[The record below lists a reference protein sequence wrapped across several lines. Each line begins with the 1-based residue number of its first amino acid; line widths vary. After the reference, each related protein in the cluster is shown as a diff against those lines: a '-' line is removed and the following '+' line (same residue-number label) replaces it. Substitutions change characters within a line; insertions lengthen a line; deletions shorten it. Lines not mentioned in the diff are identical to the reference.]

1 MKAGSSHSTGGG
13 GEDSAIGNL
22 AMLRAQKAMAERLST
37 MSRTNL
43 PEGIMLHDDPMS
55 KTIAFLSQM
64 PALT

>member
-1 MKAGSSHSTGGG
+1 MKAGGSQSSGGG

-43 PEGIMLHDDPMS
+43 PEGISLHDDPMS
-55 KTIAFLSQM
+55 KTIAFLNQM